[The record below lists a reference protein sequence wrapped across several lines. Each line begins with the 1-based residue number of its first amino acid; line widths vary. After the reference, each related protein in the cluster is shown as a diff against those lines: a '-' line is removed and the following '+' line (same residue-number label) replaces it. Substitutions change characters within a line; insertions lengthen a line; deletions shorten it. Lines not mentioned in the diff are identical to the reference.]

1 MSLLNFTW
9 YYIVVFLIVLTV
21 LVFVHEMGHF
31 WVARRNRVRVEVF
44 SIGFGP
50 EIYGWTDRLG
60 TRWKISAIPL
70 GGYVKMFGENAVPG
84 DAEEERPLTPEERAV
99 SFHHKSLGQR
109 TAIVAAGPIAN
120 FLLAIVLFAGLFGFV
135 GSPSAPIAAVVGAV
149 QTESA
154 AAEAGLQPGD
164 RILSI
169 DGEAITWFEDLRRIV
184 SANPGVRLELLVR
197 RDGAEMVVAATPKRH
212 AVEEDA
218 DGAREIGLLG
228 VSPDPEQI
236 KYERVGPLTAVWMGV
251 EKTVGITGQILSYLG
266 ELIAGSRT
274 ADELGGPIM
283 IAKISGDMAK
293 GGLVNLILFMAVIS
307 TNLGLINLFPVP
319 VLDGGHLVFYAFEA
333 LLGRPLSRRVQ
344 EYSLRFGLTLVF
356 LLMIFVTWKDLRY
369 LEEKYK
375 VFESIKQ
382 LIT

>member
-1 MSLLNFTW
+1 MSFLNFTW
-9 YYIVVFLIVLTV
+9 YYIVIFLIVLTV

-60 TRWKISAIPL
+60 TRWKFSAVPL
-70 GGYVKMFGENAVPG
+70 GGYVKMFGENAMPG
-84 DAEEERPLTPEERAV
+84 EPEDECPLTPEERAV

-109 TAIVAAGPIAN
+109 AAIVAAGPIAN

-135 GSPSAPIAAVVGAV
+135 GNPAAPLAAVGAV
-149 QTESA
+149 QPESA

-184 SANPGVRLELLVR
+184 SANPDVRLELLVR

-212 AVEEDA
+212 TVEEDA

-228 VSPDPEQI
+228 VSPDPGQI
-236 KYERVGPLTAVWMGV
+236 EYERVGPLTAVRMAV
-251 EKTVGITGQILSYLG
+251 EQTVGMTGQILSYLG
-266 ELIAGSRT
+266 EIIAGSRT
-274 ADELGGPIM
+274 TDELGGPLR
-283 IAKISGDMAK
+283 IAQISGDMAK
-293 GGLVNLILFMAVIS
+293 GGLVNLISFMAALSI
-307 TNLGLINLFPVP
+307 NLGLINLFPVP
-319 VLDGGHLVFYAFEA
+319 ILDGGHLVFFGFEA
-333 LLGRPLSRRVQ
+333 FLGRPLSRRVQ
-344 EYSLRFGLTLVF
+344 EYSLRFGLTLVL
-356 LLMIFVTWKDLRY
+356 LLMVFVTWKDLGY
-369 LEEKYK
+369 L
-375 VFESIKQ
+375 F
-382 LIT
+382 LNN

>member
-1 MSLLNFTW
+1 MTSFLNFTW

-21 LVFVHEMGHF
+21 LVFIHEMGHF
-31 WVARRNRVRVEVF
+31 WVARRNRVRIEVF

-50 EIYGWTDRLG
+50 ELYGWTDRLG

-99 SFHHKSLGQR
+99 SFHEKSLRQR
-109 TAIVAAGPIAN
+109 AAIVAAGPIAN
-120 FLLAIVLFAGLFGFV
+120 FLLAIVLFAGLFAFV
-135 GSPSAPIAAVVGAV
+135 GKPSAPFAAVGAV
-149 QTESA
+149 QPESA

-184 SANPGVRLELLVR
+184 SAKPDVRLELLVR

-212 AVEEDA
+212 TVDEES
-218 DGAREIGLLG
+218 GGTREIGRLG
-228 VSPDPEQI
+228 VSPDPEQRE
-236 KYERVGPLTAVWMGV
+236 YEPVDPLTAAWMGV
-251 EKTVGITGQILSYLG
+251 ERTVGMTGQILSYLG
-266 ELIAGSRT
+266 EIITGSRT
-274 ADELGGPIM
+274 TDELGGPIR
-283 IAKISGDMAK
+283 IAQISGQMAK
-293 GGLVNLILFMAVIS
+293 GGLVNLILFMAFLSI
-307 TNLGLINLFPVP
+307 NLGLINLFPIP
-319 VLDGGHLVFYAFEA
+319 VLDGGHLLFYAFEA
-333 LLGRPLSRRVQ
+333 VLGRPLSRRIQ
-344 EYSLRFGLTLVF
+344 EYSLRFGMTLVL

>member
-1 MSLLNFTW
+1 MNFLNFTW
-9 YYIVVFLIVLTV
+9 YYIIVFLIVLTV
-21 LVFVHEMGHF
+21 LVFIHEMGHF
-31 WVARRNRVRVEVF
+31 WVARRNRVRIEVF

-50 EIYGWTDRLG
+50 ELYGWTDRLG
-60 TRWKISAIPL
+60 TRWKFSAIPL

-109 TAIVAAGPIAN
+109 AAIVAAGPIAN

-135 GSPSAPIAAVVGAV
+135 GNPAAPLAAVGVV
-149 QTESA
+149 QPESA

-184 SANPGVRLELLVR
+184 SANPDVRLELLVR
-197 RDGAEMVVAATPKRH
+197 RDGAEMLVAATPKRH
-212 AVEEDA
+212 TVEEDT

-236 KYERVGPLTAVWMGV
+236 EYERVGPLTAVWMGV
-251 EKTVGITGQILSYLG
+251 EQTVGMSGRILSYIG
-266 ELIAGSRT
+266 EIIVGSRT
-274 ADELGGPIM
+274 TDELGGPLR
-283 IAKISGDMAK
+283 IAQISGDMAK
-293 GGLVNLILFMAVIS
+293 GGLVSLISFMAALSV
-307 TNLGLINLFPVP
+307 NLGLINLFPVP
-319 VLDGGHLVFYAFEA
+319 ILDGGHLVFFGFEA

-344 EYSLRFGLTLVF
+344 EYSLRFGLTLVL
-356 LLMIFVTWKDLRY
+356 LLMIFVTWKDLGH
-369 LEEKYK
+369 L
-375 VFESIKQ
+375 F
-382 LIT
+382 LDN

>member
-1 MSLLNFTW
+1 MSFLNFTW
-9 YYIVVFLIVLTV
+9 YYIVNFLIVLTV

-31 WVARRNRVRVEVF
+31 WVARLNRVRIEVF

-60 TRWKISAIPL
+60 TRWKFSAVPL

-84 DAEEERPLTPEERAV
+84 EAEDERPLTPEERAV

-109 TAIVAAGPIAN
+109 AAIVAAGPIAN

-135 GSPSAPIAAVVGAV
+135 GSPAAPLAAVGVV
-149 QTESA
+149 QPESA

-184 SANPGVRLELLVR
+184 SANPDVRLELLVR

-212 AVEEDA
+212 TVEEDTA
-218 DGAREIGLLG
+218 GAREIGRLG
-228 VSPDPEQI
+228 VSPDARQI
-236 KYERVGPLTAVWMGV
+236 EYERVGPLTAVWMGV
-251 EKTVGITGQILSYLG
+251 EQTVGMTGQILSYLG
-266 ELIAGSRT
+266 EIIAGSRT
-274 ADELGGPIM
+274 TDGLGGPIR
-283 IAKISGDMAK
+283 IAQISGDMAK
-293 GGLVNLILFMAVIS
+293 GGLVNLIAFMAALSV
-307 TNLGLINLFPVP
+307 NLGLINLFPVP
-319 VLDGGHLVFYAFEA
+319 ILDGGHLVFLGFEA
-333 LLGRPLSRRVQ
+333 LLGRPLSPRVQ
-344 EYSLRFGLTLVF
+344 EYSLRFGLTLVL